1 MSLSPSDAAF
11 WRRLRPGTRLV
22 VRAHP
27 PGAERPRS
35 ARRSEVDILAARL
48 LAVADEQGA
57 LRSEYL
63 LCDLRSGEAF
73 HTLVVTI
80 ADGRLSIR
88 VCGILEEGAAG
99 SREEL
104 SQRGFDWLFEGGAEG
119 LRYARYPVVPVV
131 EGGLERRIPF
141 AAVSAAPVRGEYA
154 PPKSDRAAAFL
165 IMEYAA
171 LEQCEEPVLVVIEE
185 VDSARVTVLA
195 GSPMDP
201 RQFER

>member
-1 MSLSPSDAAF
+1 VSLTPSDAAF
-11 WRRLRPGTRLV
+11 WRRLRPGTRLL
-22 VRAHP
+22 VRPQPA
-27 PGAERPRS
+27 GAERPRA
-35 ARRSEVDILAARL
+35 ARSREVEIVSARL
-48 LAVADEQGA
+48 LAVADEEGE

-63 LCDLRSGEAF
+63 LFDLRAGDAF

-80 ADGRLSIR
+80 ADGRLLIR
-88 VCGILEEGAAG
+88 VCGVLEGGGAP

-104 SQRGFDWLFEGGAEG
+104 AQRGFDWLLESGGEG

-131 EGGLERRIPF
+131 EGGRERRIPF
-141 AAVSAAPVRGEYA
+141 AATSPAPLRGEYA
-154 PPKSDRAAAFL
+154 PAKSDRAAAFL

-171 LEQCEEPVLVVIEE
+171 LEQCEEPALLVLEE
-185 VDSARVTVLA
+185 VDTARVTVLS